1 MPARLRAASPARRFE
16 HVPQAKSRHGHAR
29 AHGALKKILRRSV
42 ARQPCVPPYAGHGN
56 AFPTLSRFHP
66 RTREFEGRI
75 NTRRMTGESCASSTP
90 GAHHDLPNSSKCPEK
105 RVKSF

>member
-1 MPARLRAASPARRFE
+1 MGMRALTERSKKYCGAVRCHAALGRATTLR
-16 HVPQAKSRHGHAR
+16 
-29 AHGALKKILRRSV
+29 
-42 ARQPCVPPYAGHGN
+42 PPYAEHGN
-56 AFPTLSRFHP
+56 AFPALSRFHP

-90 GAHHDLPNSSKCPEK
+90 GAHHDLPNPSKCPEK